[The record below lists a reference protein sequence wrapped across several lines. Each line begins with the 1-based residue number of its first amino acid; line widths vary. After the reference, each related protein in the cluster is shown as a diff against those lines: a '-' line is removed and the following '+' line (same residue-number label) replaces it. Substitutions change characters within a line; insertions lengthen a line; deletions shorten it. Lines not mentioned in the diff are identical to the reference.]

1 MNPKGGFMKT
11 WEIEKMF
18 KDDIREKKKTGT
30 GAFHQRG
37 KGVKHGLSGALRTP
51 YHFMKT
57 KEKKKLDGEVE
68 VYNMY
73 ETILNWNDFNLK
85 DKETQKNLLTR
96 WRDIYPNNKIMA
108 ELEKGR
114 SKTFNSQSFADLVN
128 GLGCPP
134 KDRSKVTKGPRKP
147 RVAKKVVA
155 IEEKAP
161 TIEPSLPQ
169 TTLELAPEPERP
181 SIPEHVKL
189 LTKGLYLEFNGSY
202 DAEAISK
209 IFTKLQ
215 LLVDGEPNKFKI
227 NISITEEA

>member
-1 MNPKGGFMKT
+1 MKT

-51 YHFMKT
+51 YHFMKN

-68 VYNMY
+68 VFNMY

-85 DKETQKNLLTR
+85 DQETQKNLLTR
-96 WRDIYPNNKIMA
+96 WRNIYPNNKIM
-108 ELEKGR
+108 EQLEVGR
-114 SKTFNSQSFADLVN
+114 SKKFNAQSFADLVN
-128 GLGCPP
+128 ALGCPP
-134 KDRSKVTKGPRKP
+134 KDRSSRMANGPRKP
-147 RVAKKVVA
+147 RQAKKTVA
-155 IEEKAP
+155 IETQP
-161 TIEPSLPQ
+161 TLPQ

-181 SIPEHVKL
+181 TIPEHVKL

-227 NISITEEA
+227 EISITEEA